1 MKSKSWRV
9 IPHYGTEPPPLKRMD
24 VTVAMDAD
32 MRERYLAEMHE
43 AWALLLKVTFTV
55 GVPKEEKLKR
65 IDELRDRLAIVVARY
80 DAYIPNKK
88 PRH

>member
-32 MRERYLAEMHE
+32 MHERYLAEMHE
-43 AWALLLKVTFTV
+43 AWALLPKATFSV
-55 GVPKEEKLKR
+55 EVKEEKLKR

>member
-1 MKSKSWRV
+1 VKSESWRV
-9 IPHYGTEPPPLKRMD
+9 IPYYGTGPPPLKRMD

-43 AWALLLKVTFTV
+43 AWALLLKATFSV
-55 GVPKEEKLKR
+55 EVKEEKLKR
-65 IDELRDRLAIVVARY
+65 IDELRDRLAIVKARY